1 MACGASARSQGGEA
15 KFLRAVV
22 RMFSQFVEVSKAQ
35 LGTMLPDTR
44 LLLAACC
51 RGLQCSRGMLK
62 PGLQNNIQTPA
73 CTLDLA
79 LSCLCNK
86 RCHGVNTAFCLDD

>member
-1 MACGASARSQGGEA
+1 MYGLWRIREEPGGEA

-44 LLLAACC
+44 FRQPVVEGFNAA
-51 RGLQCSRGMLK
+51 G
-62 PGLQNNIQTPA
+62 A
-73 CTLDLA
+73 C
-79 LSCLCNK
+79 
-86 RCHGVNTAFCLDD
+86 